1 MKVESNYDQ
10 AIQIKS
16 QFFVLCSPDEILKQ
30 LLDDKTRRQWD
41 ENLRSATVNTQ
52 INNLTL
58 VYENQD
64 LSPFTE
70 VITFKYMVHQNKFY
84 IIEDIESIEQSK
96 TYQRVWVLEQVQNRP
111 YFMRVTVY
119 AEAPVSFLK
128 GRFGGEAL
136 VRSLSGLRNYVQ

>member
-1 MKVESNYDQ
+1 
-10 AIQIKS
+10 
-16 QFFVLCSPDEILKQ
+16 
-30 LLDDKTRRQWD
+30 
-41 ENLRSATVNTQ
+41 VNTQ
-52 INNLTL
+52 INNITL

-64 LSPFTE
+64 NSPFTE

-111 YFMRVTVY
+111 YFMRVTVF

-136 VRSLSGLRNYVQ
+136 IRSLSGLRNYVQ